1 MKNATTNPVL
11 KFLKKYSGTILTLI
25 LLSIALTIATPK
37 YLTGSNMLN
46 ILRQV
51 ACNAIIAFGMTYVLI
66 CGSIDLSVGSVCA
79 LSGCVLVILLQ
90 QGMNF
95 ILALVISVL
104 LGVIVGII
112 NGELIARLNI
122 PAFIVTL
129 ASQFTVSGFAYL
141 ITNNMPIRV
150 NSDPLFD
157 FGNGKWLGIPT
168 PIYYFVIIA
177 IVVGVILAR
186 TRFGRWV
193 YATGGNMEAAVHSGI
208 DTKRVIIISHIIC
221 GLLAAFAG
229 CVWASRVY
237 SGQPTIG
244 SGYEGDAISAAVL
257 GGTSFSGGVGTI
269 FGTVLGSL
277 VIGVISNGLNL
288 LQASYA
294 WQLIVKGLVIIIS
307 VYIDVMR
314 KKKILKRS

>member
-1 MKNATTNPVL
+1 MKKSTNNPFL
-11 KFLKKYSGTILTLI
+11 KFLKKYAGTIITLI
-25 LLSIALTIATPK
+25 LLSVALSIATPK
-37 YLTGSNMLN
+37 YFTGSNLMN
-46 ILRQV
+46 VLRQV
-51 ACNAIIAFGMTYVLI
+51 SCNAIIAFGMTYVLI

-90 QGMNF
+90 NGVSF
-95 ILALVISVL
+95 GVALAISIL
-104 LGVIVGII
+104 LGAVVGII

-150 NSDPLFD
+150 DSDTLFE

-168 PIYYFVIIA
+168 PVYFFVIIA
-177 IVVGVILAR
+177 IVVGVVLAR
-186 TRFGRWV
+186 TKFGRWV
-193 YATGGNMEAAVHSGI
+193 YATGGNMEAAIHSGI
-208 DTKRVIIISHIIC
+208 NTKRVIIISHIIC

-277 VIGVISNGLNL
+277 VIGVI
-288 LQASYA
+288 AM
-294 WQLIVKGLVIIIS
+294 V
-307 VYIDVMR
+307 
-314 KKKILKRS
+314 